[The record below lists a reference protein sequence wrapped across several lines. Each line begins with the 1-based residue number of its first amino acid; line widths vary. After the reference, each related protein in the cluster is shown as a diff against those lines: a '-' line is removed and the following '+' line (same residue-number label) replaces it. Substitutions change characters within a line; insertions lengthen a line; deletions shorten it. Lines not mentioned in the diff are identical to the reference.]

1 MFIKEMV
8 FNFSVLFVA
17 LMLYEYVLYKVIRR
31 ERRKK
36 LILSLN
42 IQMNKLVEKNMS

>member
-1 MFIKEMV
+1 MFTKEMAL
-8 FNFSVLFVA
+8 NPSVLFVA
-17 LMLYEYVLYKVIRR
+17 LMSYEHVLYKVIRR

-42 IQMNKLVEKNMS
+42 TQMNKSVEKNMS